1 MVGSAVALLLLDRA
15 GPKPSHSEA
24 LLSESGP
31 ACGQSLRCLAAAC
44 GTQALGGLRR
54 LSLLGVG
61 GDGPTA
67 HIWGHLR

>member
-1 MVGSAVALLLLDRA
+1 MWWGLQLPYCFWTEPAQS
-15 GPKPSHSEA
+15 PHSEA
-24 LLSESGP
+24 FLSESGP